1 MRLVKLF
8 ITILILAVILW
19 FLALNVDTTVRQ
31 IQIFTLTLQNVNLVY
46 VMLASFLIGVLVG
59 FLIPVMEI
67 LSAKADARKFERE
80 NKKLQNELNDLRNV
94 AIEEDLQQLP
104 APVEEQQDTESE
116 QTEKQKE

>member
-8 ITILILAVILW
+8 LTIIILAVILW

-31 IQIFTLTLQNVNLVY
+31 IQIFTITLQNVNLVH

-67 LSAKADARKFERE
+67 LSVKAEARKFERQS
-80 NKKLQNELNDLRNV
+80 KKLQNELNDLRNV

-104 APVEEQQDTESE
+104 GPAEGEDELETEQP
-116 QTEKQKE
+116 EKKNE